1 MPSKITTEKAAMA
14 MKRSRPAP
22 SLRCFWL
29 RLVFLR
35 RSFLFCGL
43 LFRPNDTLSH
53 APENFPA
60 ALPATHRG
68 SAFPSAPI
76 LHVERSMGI
85 IPEARDLACPYRSK
99 CPAFSWRRRAG
110 KEPARQRS
118 DERTMPNPV
127 DIRVWSKKSA
137 SLRTRDL
144 TLGDATGP
152 IAGNAV
158 VIIRTRHCFPG
169 DRIRLSRPRSERNA
183 ERRNFSGAAVPH
195 PNAECDANTAPG
207 VFERP
212 CRSTPGHRPTAIP
225 LRARSTG
232 GDLRSPRKAAKKPP
246 AKKLTADK
254 CGEANR
260 SISRARPPRV
270 ARLRSGS
277 PPPGC
282 PLCEGRS
289 TSLRRSCR
297 RPIRW
302 LRRGPSSFLRAR

>member
-195 PNAECDANTAPG
+195 PNAECGEYRARRIREAVSLHSGTSADG
-207 VFERP
+207 H
-212 CRSTPGHRPTAIP
+212 STPRPLHGRRP
-225 LRARSTG
+225 PK
-232 GDLRSPRKAAKKPP
+232 SPESREKAASQK
-246 AKKLTADK
+246 AD
-254 CGEANR
+254 
-260 SISRARPPRV
+260 
-270 ARLRSGS
+270 
-277 PPPGC
+277 
-282 PLCEGRS
+282 GR
-289 TSLRRSCR
+289 
-297 RPIRW
+297 
-302 LRRGPSSFLRAR
+302 